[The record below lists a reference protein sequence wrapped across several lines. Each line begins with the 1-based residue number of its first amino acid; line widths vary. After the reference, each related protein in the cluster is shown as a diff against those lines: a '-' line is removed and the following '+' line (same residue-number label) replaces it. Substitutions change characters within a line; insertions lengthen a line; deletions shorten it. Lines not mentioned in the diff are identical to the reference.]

1 MRTERQAHGFIF
13 ENDIINKYNIQ
24 KNCDYT
30 GKWDGYLA
38 SGIPVSIKHIKR
50 GNAIDL
56 ADLFRQAAITEEFIL
71 IIGFY
76 DNITPDDIYI
86 LHFPAGQWHNY
97 FLDVSNFED
106 KFKNALASV
115 SNNSSDDAKWSLL
128 RKECVNFW
136 KQNTSGYITVN
147 GKRDHKTQKRWQCSI
162 NKTNFFKEFLP
173 KFQISEED
181 LINRATRNKK

>member
-13 ENDIINKYNIQ
+13 EDNIINKYKIQ
-24 KNCDYT
+24 KNSDYT

-38 SGIPVSIKHIKR
+38 SRIPVSIKHIKR

-56 ADLFRQAAITEEFIL
+56 ADLFRQAAIIEEFIL

-76 DNITPDDIYI
+76 DNTNSDDIYI

-97 FLDVSNFED
+97 FLDIQNFED
-106 KFKNALASV
+106 KFKNALSSV
-115 SNNSSDDAKWSLL
+115 SNDSSDDAKWTRL
-128 RKECVNFW
+128 RKECVDFW
-136 KQNTSGYITVN
+136 KQNTNGYITVN

-173 KFQISEED
+173 KFQITEED
-181 LINRATRNKK
+181 LINYATRD

>member
-13 ENDIINKYNIQ
+13 EDDIINKYNIQ
-24 KNCDYT
+24 KNYDYI

-38 SGIPVSIKHIKR
+38 SGIPVSIKHIKQ

-76 DNITPDDIYI
+76 NDITPDDIYI
-86 LHFPAGQWHNY
+86 LHFPTGQWHNY
-97 FLDVSNFED
+97 FLDVSSFED

-115 SNNSSDDAKWSLL
+115 SNDSSDDAKWSSL
-128 RKECVNFW
+128 RKECVKFW
-136 KQNTSGYITVN
+136 KQNTNSYITVN

-181 LINRATRNKK
+181 LINYAKRNKK